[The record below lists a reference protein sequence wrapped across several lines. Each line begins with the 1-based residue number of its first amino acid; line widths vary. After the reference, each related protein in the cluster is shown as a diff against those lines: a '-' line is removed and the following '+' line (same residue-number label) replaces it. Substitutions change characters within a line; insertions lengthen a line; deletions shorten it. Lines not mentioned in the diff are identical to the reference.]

1 MELSLEIWLW
11 MSLAVLVHFGVY
23 VFVMRKR
30 PKMLVGRHV
39 VITGG
44 SRGIGLCLAV
54 ECAMKGANVTV
65 IARDEK
71 FLSRFNYAIGRSCC
85 FNLFI
90 DTHIAIN

>member
-1 MELSLEIWLW
+1 MELTLEIWLW
-11 MSLAVLVHFGVY
+11 ITIAVLAHVGVY

-30 PKMLVGRHV
+30 PKLLVGRHV

-71 FLSRFNYAIGRSCC
+71 LLSE
-85 FNLFI
+85 FI
-90 DTHIAIN
+90 RTIVLRICNFMN